1 MKAGKTFEIFSSQIH
16 KNKYENAWINK
27 LQVQYIV
34 QILKIP
40 FFHLFHD
47 SEKNGMSSLDQ

>member
-1 MKAGKTFEIFSSQIH
+1 MIAGETFEISSSQIH
-16 KNKYENAWINK
+16 KNKYENAWIHK
-27 LQVQYIV
+27 LQVQSIV

-47 SEKNGMSSLDQ
+47 LDKIGKSSLDQ